1 MSNILV
7 VDDEFDVAEILC
19 SIIED
24 EGHSVT
30 RCRSG
35 AAGRAALAEARPD
48 LVLLDVMMPDGNG
61 LDVLREM
68 RADPNLESVPVILIS
83 SIDTPVDPGGRET
96 FLRKPFTFEAL
107 MAEVEALLGRGGKR
121 RPSLAA

>member
-30 RCRSG
+30 RCRSS
-35 AAGRAALAEARPD
+35 AAGREALAQEKPD
-48 LVLLDVMMPDGNG
+48 LVLLDVMMPDGSG

-68 RADPNLESVPVILIS
+68 RADPNLRTVPVILIS
-83 SIDTPVDPGGRET
+83 SIDAPVEAGERET
-96 FLRKPFTFEAL
+96 FLRKPFTFDAL
-107 MAEVEALLGRGGKR
+107 MAEVDALLRE
-121 RPSLAA
+121 RPAGELAAA